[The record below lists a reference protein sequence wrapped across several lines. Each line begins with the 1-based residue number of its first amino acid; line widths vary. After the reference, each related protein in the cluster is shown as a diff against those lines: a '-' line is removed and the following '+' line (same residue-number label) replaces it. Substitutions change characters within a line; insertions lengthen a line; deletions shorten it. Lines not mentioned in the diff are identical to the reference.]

1 MNQQPSLKKGDSL
14 SLQISSLAFGGAGVG
29 RHGDLVIFVDQALPG
44 QTVQAVII
52 KKKKN
57 FAEARLQAVISP
69 SPFQQVPVCSHF
81 GSCGG
86 CRLQHLQYATQLAE
100 KSRQV
105 EESLQ
110 HIGGFVDLQMQAPL
124 AAPELF
130 FYRNKMEFSFSDLS
144 YLPKEQFEQSGDSGT
159 GLYLGLHA
167 KGFFNKVIDVAQ
179 CHLLTPIANDILA
192 AVRQFAKASGLPVYS
207 SQSHAGFWRFLVMR
221 HAKHTGQLMV
231 NLVTYEYDENIA
243 AGFKQMMLTSFP
255 QITSLLFSTTQN
267 VAGVAF
273 SEQEHVLHGP
283 ATIRE
288 HLGPLCFDI
297 SSNSFFQTNT
307 LQAERLYDVVADWA
321 QIQPHERVYDLYC
334 GAGTISLY
342 VSQKAK
348 EVIGFESVAAAV
360 ADAQRNCI
368 LNDVRNCRFVL
379 GDLRDQLNQTEE
391 TKAAYGQPHVMII
404 DPPRSG
410 MHPKTVQ
417 AVLRLQ
423 PKRIVHVSCNP
434 ASLARDLQIL
444 CESAYTL
451 VRVKAVDMFPH
462 TSHIEV
468 VAELHFNESKEN
480 I

>member
-29 RHGDLVIFVDQALPG
+29 RHGELVVFVDQALPG
-44 QTVQAVII
+44 QTVQAVIT

-57 FAEARLQAVISP
+57 FAEARLQAVITP
-69 SPFQQVPVCSHF
+69 SPFQQLPLCSHF
-81 GSCGG
+81 GDCGG
-86 CRLQHLQYATQLAE
+86 CRLQHLHYATQLAE
-100 KSRQV
+100 KARQV

-110 HIGGFVDLQMQAPL
+110 HIGGFTDLHIEPPL

-130 FYRNKMEFSFSDLS
+130 FYRNKMEFSFSDLA
-144 YLPKEQFEQSGDSGT
+144 YVPRERFDANGDNGT

-179 CHLLTPIANDILA
+179 CHLLTPIANNILA
-192 AVRQFAKASGLPVYS
+192 AVRQFALASGLPVYS
-207 SQSHAGFWRFLVMR
+207 SKSHSGFWRFLVMR
-221 HAKHTGQLMV
+221 HAKHTDQLMV
-231 NLVTYEYDENIA
+231 NLVTYEYDEKIA
-243 AGFKQMMLTSFP
+243 VTFKELMLSTFP
-255 QITSLLFSTTQN
+255 QITSLLLSTTRS

-273 SEQEHVLHGP
+273 SEHEHVLHGP
-283 ATIRE
+283 STIRE
-288 HLGPLCFDI
+288 HLGPLRFDI

-342 VSQKAK
+342 VSQKAR

-360 ADAQRNCI
+360 ADAQRNAL
-368 LNDVRNCRFVL
+368 LNKVDHCRFVL

-391 TKAAYGQPHVMII
+391 TIAAYGRPDVMII

-434 ASLARDLQIL
+434 ASLARDLQML
-444 CESAYTL
+444 CASAYSL
-451 VRVKAVDMFPH
+451 IRVKAVDMFPH

-468 VAELHFNESKEN
+468 VAELHLNESKE
-480 I
+480 